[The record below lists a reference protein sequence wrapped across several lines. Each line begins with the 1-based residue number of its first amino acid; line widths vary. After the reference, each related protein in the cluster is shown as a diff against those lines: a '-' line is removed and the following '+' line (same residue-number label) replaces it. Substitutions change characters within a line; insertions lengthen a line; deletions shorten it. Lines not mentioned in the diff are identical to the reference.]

1 MIYKG
6 FTEAN
11 VIITGAC
18 SGIGRELVKQVSES
32 RANILAIDYRKEDL
46 KDLANEFPQVT
57 HTLEID
63 LSQKGTHATII
74 TYVKNHW
81 THVDF
86 CFANAGI
93 AEFGPTERQ
102 NWEEMDRL
110 FQLNVH
116 SPIQLGLGLKEAFPP
131 HPFRHVITASAMSYW
146 TLPGYSLYAATKSA
160 LLQWAQ
166 TLWAEKTGKWLTL
179 VFPIATKTDFF
190 NHAGKNIPKAWP
202 QQTAEWVASEMLRGA
217 AKGKKKIYPSKLFL
231 GVLILNRF
239 FRFIRRIVLWVEYR
253 KYKNWLKEQSNS

>member
-1 MIYKG
+1 MVYKA

-46 KDLANEFPQVT
+46 EGLMQEFPQVT
-57 HTLEID
+57 HSLELD
-63 LSQKGTHATII
+63 LSQKGTHSTILAF
-74 TYVKNHW
+74 VKKIW

-93 AEFGPTERQ
+93 AEFGPAESQ
-102 NWEEMDRL
+102 KWEEMDKL

-116 SPIQLGLGLKEAFPP
+116 SPIQLGLGLKEAFATQ
-131 HPFRHVITASAMSYW
+131 PFRHVITASAMSYW

-166 TLWAEKTGKWLTL
+166 TLWAEKSGNWLTL
-179 VFPIATKTDFF
+179 VFPIATKTNFF
-190 NHAGKNIPKAWP
+190 DEAGKNVPKAWP
-202 QQTAEWVASEMLRGA
+202 QQSAEWVAREMLRGA
-217 AKGKKKIYPSKLFL
+217 AKGKNKIYPSKLFL
-231 GVLILNRF
+231 SALILNRF
-239 FRFIRRIVLWVEYR
+239 LRFIRRIVLWIEYR
-253 KYKNWLKEQSNS
+253 KYKNWQNQQ